1 MSATTSDM
9 WPMGIVSRTSWYPV
23 GTTVRTGEK
32 CPESGSWT
40 VVGHDWISASISAG
54 QIMPRYLGK
63 DATWRLVHYGL

>member
-1 MSATTSDM
+1 
-9 WPMGIVSRTSWYPV
+9 
-23 GTTVRTGEK
+23 
-32 CPESGSWT
+32 